1 MLSSL
6 AQEVATITAE
16 IIGHAVLL
24 TDETAR
30 VIGSSDPSRIGGL
43 HAPSLLVMRER
54 CLEITD
60 AEEAARLA
68 GGVRSGVTLPIELEG
83 RVVGSIAIAGD
94 PSVVV
99 KFGRLV
105 QKHAEL
111 FLREQVLLE
120 SALLRESLVQN
131 LMQELLSSEIAPED
145 EPRWIERGRSVG
157 VDLACPRL
165 VLAFSCRGNGNSPE
179 RGRKR
184 ENASAGAR
192 PPELQAGALRKLVTS
207 SLGGHFRESRTVM
220 VPLSECLYAILLP
233 APGAAEGGNTLSGG
247 GERGEDVSLRE
258 RTRLDEVRAS
268 CSEILAELAAQG
280 LAGTFG
286 VGGIAR
292 RPAAYPRGYRD
303 ALETLDVG
311 LRLGG
316 GVFHREDLLFERFL
330 ASADPSRAEE
340 LRRRFLLPLA
350 KVADREELV
359 CTFVAWCDA
368 GGAPSRAAEV
378 LRCHK
383 NTLYYRLEKIH
394 RLTGLDPRNV
404 REAGRLAVL
413 LQVDRLYAKGSDGQ
427 NAASPASVPRKS
439 VRGGAPE

>member
-145 EPRWIERGRSVG
+145 EPKWIERGRSVG
-157 VDLACPRL
+157 VDLACPRF

-184 ENASAGAR
+184 ENASVGAR
-192 PPELQAGALRKLVTS
+192 PQELQAGALRKLVT
-207 SLGGHFRESRTVM
+207 
-220 VPLSECLYAILLP
+220 
-233 APGAAEGGNTLSGG
+233 
-247 GERGEDVSLRE
+247 
-258 RTRLDEVRAS
+258 
-268 CSEILAELAAQG
+268 
-280 LAGTFG
+280 
-286 VGGIAR
+286 
-292 RPAAYPRGYRD
+292 
-303 ALETLDVG
+303 
-311 LRLGG
+311 
-316 GVFHREDLLFERFL
+316 
-330 ASADPSRAEE
+330 
-340 LRRRFLLPLA
+340 
-350 KVADREELV
+350 
-359 CTFVAWCDA
+359 
-368 GGAPSRAAEV
+368 
-378 LRCHK
+378 
-383 NTLYYRLEKIH
+383 
-394 RLTGLDPRNV
+394 
-404 REAGRLAVL
+404 
-413 LQVDRLYAKGSDGQ
+413 
-427 NAASPASVPRKS
+427 
-439 VRGGAPE
+439 